1 MTAIAAEDVAKAVD
15 VLVAESPLK
24 VYPST
29 FRGAENLIDPEVRK
43 LLLWKNHRRELWVW
57 SEFVRGLPEEFY
69 LKGLINA

>member
-29 FRGAENLIDPEVRK
+29 FRGAENLIDPDVRK
-43 LLLWKNHRRELWVW
+43 LLL
-57 SEFVRGLPEEFY
+57 
-69 LKGLINA
+69 